1 MILKILTLGHDH
13 MAHYI
18 ITYIGG
24 QQPASPEESKAHFE
38 RYKEWLVSLGD
49 AVVSP
54 MNPLKDTTVIKP
66 DGEVVP
72 GTLTEMS
79 GFTLL
84 EVKSMEIAIELAK
97 SCPFLE
103 IGGSLEVS
111 ELMQG

>member
-1 MILKILTLGHDH
+1 

-24 QQPASPEESKAHFE
+24 QQPTNQEEGKAHFAK
-38 RYKEWLVSLGD
+38 YQQWLISLGD

-54 MNPLKDTTVIKP
+54 MNPLKDTMVIKP

-84 EVKSMEIAIELAK
+84 DVDSMEIALELSK

>member
-1 MILKILTLGHDH
+1 

-24 QQPASPEESKAHFE
+24 QQPTNPEEGQKHFE
-38 RYKEWLVSLGD
+38 KYRQWLISLGD

-54 MNPLKDTTVIKP
+54 MNPFKDTTVIKP
-66 DGEVVP
+66 DGDVVP
-72 GTLTEMS
+72 GSLSEMS
-79 GFTLL
+79 GFSIIN
-84 EVKSMEIAIELAK
+84 VDSMKIAIELAR

>member
-1 MILKILTLGHDH
+1 

-18 ITYIGG
+18 STYIGG
-24 QQPASPEESKAHFE
+24 QPPSNPEEGKAHFE
-38 RYKEWLVSLGD
+38 KYQQWLISLGD

-54 MNPLKDTTVIKP
+54 MNPLKDTSVIKP
-66 DGEVVP
+66 DGEVVQ
-72 GTLTEMS
+72 GSLTEMS

-84 EVKSMEIAIELAK
+84 DVDTMEIAIELAR
-97 SCPFLE
+97 SCPFME

>member
-1 MILKILTLGHDH
+1 

-24 QQPASPEESKAHFE
+24 QQPSNPEEGQKHFAK
-38 RYKEWLVSLGD
+38 YQEWLGSLGD

-54 MNPLKDTTVIKP
+54 MNPLKDTSVIQP
-66 DGEVVP
+66 NGEVVP
-72 GTLTEMS
+72 GSLTEMS

-84 EVKSMEIAIELAK
+84 DVDSMQIAIELAR

-111 ELMQG
+111 ELMQGWKSPK

>member
-1 MILKILTLGHDH
+1 

-24 QQPASPEESKAHFE
+24 QQPSNAEEGKAHFE
-38 RYKEWLVSLGD
+38 KYQQWLVSLGD

-54 MNPLKDTTVIKP
+54 MNPLKDTSVIKP
-66 DGEVVP
+66 DGEVVQ
-72 GTLTEMS
+72 GSLTEMS

-84 EVKSMEIAIELAK
+84 DVDSHKIAIELAR

-111 ELMQG
+111 ELMQA